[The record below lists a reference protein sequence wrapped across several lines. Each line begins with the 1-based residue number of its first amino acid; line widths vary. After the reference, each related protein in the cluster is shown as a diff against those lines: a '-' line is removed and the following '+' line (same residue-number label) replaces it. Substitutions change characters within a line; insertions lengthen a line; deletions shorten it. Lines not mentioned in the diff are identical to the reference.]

1 MKTSPEAIRCVN
13 GCGNLTND
21 MHDDL
26 ASTVIPRLIGLMFII
41 VPVIFIGLVIEY
53 DYIHFDD
60 NNAIDIFNLPLEI
73 LLAIVCGGPFMGL
86 LLILSPA
93 PRNNI
98 VYFCCEKCGGKLLDS
113 KTLRTKLGWNTE
125 KALIIENLLEDC
137 NYGVRECPTCE
148 AKMKVLDLGYKKDI
162 DTHPLLP
169 TMTGKRNIELD
180 GCIECSHIWFDK
192 SEFSKIL
199 GEAKTKS
206 LKLNLKQSENT
217 QNKNLEEVYRKIR

>member
-137 NYGVRECPTCE
+137 N
-148 AKMKVLDLGYKKDI
+148 
-162 DTHPLLP
+162 
-169 TMTGKRNIELD
+169 
-180 GCIECSHIWFDK
+180 
-192 SEFSKIL
+192 
-199 GEAKTKS
+199 
-206 LKLNLKQSENT
+206 
-217 QNKNLEEVYRKIR
+217 